1 MRAELW
7 EKLREVRSDR
17 VVVACKLLGSGAD
30 AGRHSRSPRH
40 ATQGS
45 VDVGNLRVTGKP
57 VATGHGVDQRMDL
70 RRQPGEVIPQGAIH
84 IGSEVRQRALVRVA
98 LASRDNRNFYSRDWL
113 VHLGGWMIRWGES
126 LESRYSAY
134 NENSIPAHSTA
145 KVH

>member
-1 MRAELW
+1 MLPGNYFYAEQI
-7 EKLREVRSDR
+7 K
-17 VVVACKLLGSGAD
+17 
-30 AGRHSRSPRH
+30 
-40 ATQGS
+40 
-45 VDVGNLRVTGKP
+45 
-57 VATGHGVDQRMDL
+57 
-70 RRQPGEVIPQGAIH
+70 RQEFER
-84 IGSEVRQRALVRVA
+84 EVRQRALVRVA